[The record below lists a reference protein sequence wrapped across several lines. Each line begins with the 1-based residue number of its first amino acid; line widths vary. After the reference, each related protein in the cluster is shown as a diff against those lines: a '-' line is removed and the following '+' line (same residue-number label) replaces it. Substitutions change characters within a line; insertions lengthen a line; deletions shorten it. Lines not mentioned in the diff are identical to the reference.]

1 MSLRCAHDS
10 PLASAT
16 QSPLDTVQFVPSA
29 QSSVGSHHLK
39 IDPPMK
45 HFLFLLFTFCSY
57 LVSAFAT
64 DGKHWSVAAENLP
77 EKSEPFSAEAKRL
90 PAAVESLPTAAKP
103 LSVDAIQL
111 IPAPT
116 SYVKTRGAM
125 KMSGPLRLV
134 TNVKGKDRQWLYVSV

>member
-29 QSSVGSHHLK
+29 QSSVGSHHHN

-90 PAAVESLPTAAKP
+90 PAAVESLSA
-103 LSVDAIQL
+103 DAIQL

-134 TNVKGKDRQWLYVSV
+134 TNVKGKVGS

>member
-16 QSPLDTVQFVPSA
+16 QSPPDTVQFVPSA
-29 QSSVGSHHLK
+29 RSSVGSHHLN

-45 HFLFLLFTFCSY
+45 HFFFLLFAFSSC
-57 LVSAFAT
+57 LVSAFAA

-77 EKSEPFSAEAKRL
+77 EKSEPFSAEAKRM
-90 PAAVESLPTAAKP
+90 PSVAESLSADAKRLPTAAKP
-103 LSVDAIQL
+103 LSADAIQL

-116 SYVKTRGAM
+116 SYVMTRGAIQ
-125 KMSGPLRLV
+125 
-134 TNVKGKDRQWLYVSV
+134 RQ